1 MPVGRSGSHTAA
13 ASGPERDRQ
22 VKTLQRYLIKEC
34 ATPFLLTYVVAT
46 FLFLVRQLR
55 DEADDLLEAGV
66 QLVDMARFTLL
77 LLPVF
82 SVYVLPIAVLLGVVF
97 GIARLSKDSEMV
109 AVRASGISLRQLGP
123 PLLVLGAVLSVVCF
137 GVIEGFAPAA
147 VVTAKRLVV
156 SAVLRRPA
164 ALANPGQWMELPG
177 MKMKVESGDPDAG
190 TMENIELILIEEEQ
204 PNLIVTA
211 RRGAF
216 LKSATGVPVL
226 KLEDCEAHVQGGR
239 AVTWFAWATIP
250 LDLGTLSGLKDLGKG
265 TTVSEPE
272 SMHLHE
278 LARALSEQS
287 LSAKNRSKLRNELGE
302 RCSLP
307 FACFVFVL
315 IGLPLAGRNVRA
327 GRSYGLALAFMTI
340 TLYYVLLMAGQT
352 LVERELAHPILGNWL
367 PNIVLGFAGI
377 VLYTR
382 AE

>member
-1 MPVGRSGSHTAA
+1 M
-13 ASGPERDRQ
+13 
-22 VKTLQRYLIKEC
+22 
-34 ATPFLLTYVVAT
+34 
-46 FLFLVRQLR
+46 FLVRQLR

-66 QLVDMARFTLL
+66 HLVDMARFTLL

-123 PLLVLGAVLSVVCF
+123 PLLVLGAVLSLVCF
-137 GVIEGFAPAA
+137 GVIEGFAPGA

-164 ALANPGQWMELPG
+164 ALAKPGQWMELPG

-190 TMENIELILIEEEQ
+190 TMENVEIVLFEEAK

-211 RRGAF
+211 RKGAF
-216 LKSATGVPVL
+216 LKSGTVPVL
-226 KLEDCEAHVQGGR
+226 RLEDCEAHVQGGR
-239 AVTWFAWATIP
+239 AVTWFAWANIP
-250 LDLGTLSGLKDLGKG
+250 LDIGVVSGLKNLGEG
-265 TTVSEPE
+265 ITVSEPE
-272 SMHLHE
+272 SMHLRE

-315 IGLPLAGRNVRA
+315 IGLPLAGRNVRT
-327 GRSYGLALAFMTI
+327 GRSYGLVLAFMTI

-367 PNIVLGFAGI
+367 PNIVLGSAGI
-377 VLYTR
+377 VLYAR